1 MKLEKFCTG
10 RLVVL
15 RPTATAYDA
24 ARAMG
29 NNHIGAL
36 LVMDKN
42 GLAGIVTDRDV
53 ALKIAGGDLVASR
66 IPLRRVMTPNPMTL
80 DTTDSVD
87 QALRVMH
94 ALHVRRLV
102 IMDDGHPVGIVTLDD
117 LILAR
122 AAHPNRLREVVFA
135 QLSDRSPAKPEG
147 FTRPQRLRRRAR
159 GPELRRKQHRLQTL
173 KAFTTKVKELTG
185 LAGDDEARIAFE
197 VVAGALARRL
207 TPEEASDFLAQL
219 PAVVRD
225 HLEQSSRRGPDRNVT
240 RRSIERTMAR
250 RLKIWPQRA
259 AEVVSRI
266 GRGMGTLVSPGEVKQ
281 VRGQL
286 PAELKPLLRSAA

>member
-1 MKLEKFCTG
+1 MNLEQFCSG

-24 ARAMG
+24 ARAMD
-29 NNHIGAL
+29 NNHVGAL
-36 LVMDKN
+36 LVMDKK

-53 ALKIAGGDLVASR
+53 ALKIAGGDLLASR
-66 IPLRRVMTPNPMTL
+66 IPLRQVMTPNPMTL

-102 IMDDGHPVGIVTLDD
+102 ILDDGHPAGIVTLDD

-135 QLSDRSPAKPEG
+135 QLSDRSGAKPEG

-159 GPELRRKQHRLQTL
+159 GPELRRTQHRQQTL

-185 LAGDDEARIAFE
+185 LAGDDEARVAFE

-219 PAVVRD
+219 PALVRD

-240 RRSIERTMAR
+240 RRSIERAMAK

-259 AEVVSRI
+259 AELVSRI
-266 GRGMGTLVSPGEVKQ
+266 GRGMGTLVSPGEVKH